1 MVRRAHSVAAD
12 VQIEAGKNGICVLP
26 LVQSDAPVLPVVQ
39 AAIGGLLRR
48 HKRLLQLDAQSWHGA
63 SVDRWQLAAT
73 SNAAALW
80 VRASSRV

>member
-1 MVRRAHSVAAD
+1 MARWS
-12 VQIEAGKNGICVLP
+12 AGPTVLP
-26 LVQSDAPVLPVVQ
+26 RMSRSKLGVTGFACCHWCNVMLRSFQWSKLLSGAFL
-39 AAIGGLLRR
+39 GGTRGCCN
-48 HKRLLQLDAQSWHGA
+48 SMHGA